1 MNERDAL
8 KPSHPNQRD
17 FLKLGGGAMM
27 TAALAGTLRPWPA
40 YFGACSFALV
50 AVLAFFSPSPSL
62 AQISPQTKAK
72 SSQAPAIQKPAAKM
86 AVIPKPTGPYLGIPY
101 HDARYQGG
109 PQVIPGK
116 LQNEYYDT
124 LDVSEAQKAAGA
136 GQDITYHDTD
146 NKNDGSGGLNGK
158 GNYHKEFR
166 ISESP
171 DISYTKFNNPGN
183 LIDDSTFNVVKPEPD
198 SLYLG
203 WIAPG
208 EWVNY
213 TVEVQTEGDY
223 TLNILFTSKFGG
235 HISFDSDGV
244 DITGPLAIPV
254 TANATDPIEW
264 RKAHH
269 WNKINNLGKFHL
281 KKGRQVLT
289 LHFIDKPVMNF
300 DYMEFVL
307 AK

>member
-1 MNERDAL
+1 MNYIKQPTHLDTQL
-8 KPSHPNQRD
+8 PHPMSEHFD
-17 FLKLGGGAMM
+17 SCG
-27 TAALAGTLRPWPA
+27 
-40 YFGACSFALV
+40 FALV
-50 AVLAFFSPSPSL
+50 AALALFSATSSM
-62 AQISPQTKAK
+62 AEISVQTKDNSTNQPAK
-72 SSQAPAIQKPAAKM
+72 QKPAPEM
-86 AVIPKPTGPYLGIPY
+86 VVVTPKPAGPYLGVPY
-101 HDARYQGG
+101 HDDRYKGG

-124 LDVSEAQKAAGA
+124 LDISDAQKTAGA
-136 GQDITYHDTD
+136 EQDITYHDTD
-146 NKNDGSGGLNGK
+146 NKNSGSGDLNGK
-158 GNYHKEFR
+158 GSYNTEFR

-171 DISYTKFNNPGN
+171 DISYTKFNNPGI
-183 LIDDSTFNVVKPEPD
+183 LIDDSPFTIVKPKPD

-213 TVEVQTEGDY
+213 TVDVQTDGDY
-223 TLNILFTSKFGG
+223 SLDILYTSKFGG

-244 DITGPLAIPV
+244 DVTGPLAIPA
-254 TANATDPIEW
+254 TANAADPVEW

-269 WNKINNLGKFHL
+269 WNKINSLGKFHL

-307 AK
+307 VK

>member
-8 KPSHPNQRD
+8 KPFHPNRRD
-17 FLKLGGGAMM
+17 FLKLGGGGMV
-27 TAALAGTLRPWPA
+27 TAALAGLHRPMPA
-40 YFGACSFALV
+40 YFAACSFALV
-50 AVLAFFSPSPSL
+50 AALACFSTSPSL
-62 AQISPQTKAK
+62 AQISPQTKTK
-72 SSQAPAIQKPAAKM
+72 SSHAPAIQKPAAEM
-86 AVIPKPTGPYLGIPY
+86 AVTPKPTGPYLGIPY
-101 HDARYQGG
+101 HNARYQDG

-124 LDVSEAQKAAGA
+124 LDVSEAQKVAGA
-136 GQDITYHDTD
+136 GQNITYHDTD

-183 LIDDSTFNVVKPEPD
+183 LIDDSAFNVVKPEPD

-208 EWVNY
+208 EWVKY

-235 HISFDSDGV
+235 HISFDCDGV
-244 DITGPLAIPV
+244 DITGPLAIPA
-254 TANATDPIEW
+254 TANPADPIEW